1 MHPAVFI
8 TASTLLGCL
17 FALQDWLDSR
27 LWDRPI
33 SLLLLLEAWG
43 VQYLLL
49 GGFLWFFWWQFRPI
63 IQNVTLR
70 SVLTIVAPLS
80 LVFSIGEEM
89 IWIAFFPRLPLG
101 HPPMPYWQRLNFHL
115 AAELV
120 SNLVVFWCGFF
131 LFLGIDYYQKFRE
144 RDYTAARLETQLVSA
159 QMRALRMQLN
169 PHFLFNTMNSISSL
183 MQTDVTAAD
192 EMLEQLSSLLRITFE
207 RGEAQFIPLRDELDF
222 IQLYLAMQ
230 HRRFAG
236 SVDQKVV
243 VDPDLYDALVP
254 TMILQPIVENA
265 YLHGLSRVAGGGIL
279 VIRAQH
285 DASNLRISVL
295 NSGNGLSAASNP
307 QRSRAGVGLIN
318 VRERLMAHYGSNQ
331 SFSIEETG
339 SNLVEATILLPLR
352 LSDAPKE
359 VLAGYGVA

>member
-8 TASTLLGCL
+8 TASVLLGCL

-33 SLLLLLEAWG
+33 SLVLLLEAWG
-43 VQYLLL
+43 VQYFLL
-49 GGFLWFFWWQFRPI
+49 GSLLWMLWWIFRPR
-63 IQNVTLR
+63 IQNVNLR
-70 SVLTIVAPLS
+70 SMLTVFVPLS

-89 IWIAFFPRLPLG
+89 IWIACFPRLPLG

-120 SNLVVFWCGFF
+120 SNLVVFWSGFF

-144 RDYTAARLETQLVSA
+144 RDVAAARLESQLVSA

-207 RGEAQFIPLRDELDF
+207 RGEAQFIPLRDELEF

-236 SVDQKVV
+236 TVDQEIH

-265 YLHGLSRVAGGGIL
+265 YAHGLSRLAEGGIL

-307 QRSRAGVGLIN
+307 QRSRTGVGLMN
-318 VRERLMAHYGSNQ
+318 VRERLMAHYGNNQ

-339 SNLVEATILLPLR
+339 PNLVEATILLPLR

>member
-1 MHPAVFI
+1 M
-8 TASTLLGCL
+8 
-17 FALQDWLDSR
+17 
-27 LWDRPI
+27 
-33 SLLLLLEAWG
+33 
-43 VQYLLL
+43 
-49 GGFLWFFWWQFRPI
+49 
-63 IQNVTLR
+63 
-70 SVLTIVAPLS
+70 LTIFIPMS

-89 IWIAFFPRLPLG
+89 IWIACFPRLPLG

-120 SNLVVFWCGFF
+120 SNLVVFWSGFF

-144 RDYTAARLETQLVSA
+144 RDLAAARLESQLVSA

-207 RGEAQFIPLRDELDF
+207 RGEAQFIPLRDELEF

-236 SVDQKVV
+236 SVDQEIH
-243 VDPDLYDALVP
+243 VDPDLYDALFRRLDSP
-254 TMILQPIVENA
+254 AHRRECIRARALP
-265 YLHGLSRVAGGGIL
+265 VADGGIL

-285 DASNLRISVL
+285 DASIC
-295 NSGNGLSAASNP
+295 GLACSTR
-307 QRSRAGVGLIN
+307 QRSIRCLQPTAVSSRCRSHQCEGTFDG
-318 VRERLMAHYGSNQ
+318 
-331 SFSIEETG
+331 T
-339 SNLVEATILLPLR
+339 LR
-352 LSDAPKE
+352 
-359 VLAGYGVA
+359 